1 MKTVRYPKNWGTT
14 TLVLLLPK
22 LQVHRIMVAPQSECS
37 VHHHKFKANRFY
49 VESGE
54 LIVRVFTWSVSCGS
68 GSDPT
73 TGLINAN
80 PDVCNMEHS
89 DHLVRTGEIFDV
101 MPGVTHQFIQPK
113 GDAPDVIAYEMYWCP
128 DGSDVRDDDI
138 VRLREGRGSMV
149 WAEGTNVVK

>member
-1 MKTVRYPKNWGTT
+1 MKPIRNAKCWGVSTP
-14 TLVLLLPK
+14 VLLLPK

-37 VHHHKFKANRFY
+37 IHLHRQKANRFY

-54 LIVRVFTWSVSCGS
+54 LVIREF
-68 GSDPT
+68 P
-73 TGLINAN
+73 GLAIHK
-80 PDVCNMEHS
+80 DTVIRS
-89 DHLVRTGEIFDV
+89 GEIYDV
-101 MPGVTHQFIQPK
+101 LPNVTHQFIQPK
-113 GDAPDVIAYEMYWCP
+113 GDAPDVIAYEMYWCL